1 MEGDNQYFCDNCRQK
16 TDAKRCTK
24 ISRLPPILNLQLLR
38 FVYDRNSGTKKKL
51 SNKVKFCENLE
62 LSSLVEDQTN
72 ATYHL
77 GAILLHVGKTAYS
90 GHYTAQ
96 IKKFQTNEWFNF
108 NDEVITKIKKKHF
121 LGQSTEDGFVTAE
134 KNDKSDDK
142 SDKKG
147 FSSRNAY
154 LLVYYRSDLVKDIP
168 KESPVCLSNQSEI
181 VQVDNQLLENWFNN
195 LNSDTIGQ
203 KEIQNSER
211 TVIHSIYENIW
222 LNKSQKKNK
231 SKELSSSESEESLS
245 IDKEL
250 YYFIPTDFVRKL
262 VSGEFDQIK
271 TELNSITSKYLCDHN
286 RLNPL
291 AINRFK
297 LVSRT
302 GLKIFCDKNS
312 TSLKDI
318 GALEAF
324 NNSSVRCWP
333 CVFNCFN
340 YLKFK
345 EDIKQDMKRVR
356 QLLKYEYDEQ
366 KASVND
372 DDIILIE
379 KNIYQDNKENRNVAD
394 AWFWVGKE
402 SLKQWQNLAIKKLE
416 LNLPSMKFVD
426 LADTKPEIIEEPNGT
441 ENDNDVQELSSYPQ
455 SSNNLICSS
464 NSLSYFNED
473 LLCPHKN
480 LIPGQNKRL
489 VCPELWNQIF
499 YKYFFKQDLSDSYGN
514 DMESQSADSL
524 DDNKNSIF
532 TNLSQECKICSV
544 GFNFFFFCMGF
555 LKFRKILKMNFFH
568 DKKN

>member
-544 GFNFFFFCMGF
+544 GFNFFFFLYGF
-555 LKFRKILKMNFFH
+555 FKI
-568 DKKN
+568 